1 MRKPLTA
8 KARALI
14 SANLKKSWADRKEKL
29 RIKKL
34 DPSYVHKKKMT
45 VPNSAVD
52 RQHKRFATNDL
63 ISSAYQGYCEHIA
76 SGYPKEAW
84 GYGVGPTSVS
94 YITME
99 RYIKN
104 NPELCPV
111 DMMDNAVAASYKLW
125 FETVAASA
133 RGENVKANATSLTL
147 IMRNIHGW
155 DKKEEKADRTDEVL
169 TRLDAYLENAKSN
182 A

>member
-1 MRKPLTA
+1 
-8 KARALI
+8 
-14 SANLKKSWADRKEKL
+14 
-29 RIKKL
+29 
-34 DPSYVHKKKMT
+34 
-45 VPNSAVD
+45 
-52 RQHKRFATNDL
+52 
-63 ISSAYQGYCEHIA
+63 
-76 SGYPKEAW
+76 
-84 GYGVGPTSVS
+84 
-94 YITME
+94 ME